1 MSTIQ
6 IRGQASLKGEIEV
19 QGSKNAVLPIMAA
32 AMIHKGTTVLENVPR
47 IQDVFCMMDIMEQLG
62 CQVKLEGNTLH
73 IRAEA
78 LKSIEIP
85 EEYVKRMRSSIM
97 VLGALL
103 GREKEA
109 VTYYPGGCSI
119 GKRPIDLHL
128 AVLRQLGAEI
138 TEQDGRIEAAVGR
151 LVGTAYAF
159 PFPSVG
165 ATENAI
171 LAGVSAEGTTVLE
184 GCAKEPEIIEL
195 CRFLNQLGAGIY
207 GIGTGKL
214 TICGGRPF
222 HDCRYRVGG
231 DRIVAG
237 TYLAAAMGAGGQVR
251 VTNIRPSYLGET
263 LSVLTRMGA
272 EIASDEDSITLTAR
286 KRPDPLLFLKTGPY
300 PEFPTDLQSPFMAL
314 LTSADGTS
322 IIEETIF
329 EDRFETAKELE
340 KMGASI
346 QIAGRKAWIAGGG
359 RLLGA
364 RVKALDLR
372 GGAAL
377 VIAGL
382 MADGLT
388 EIEDCFHILRGYED
402 ICRDLQS
409 VGADIWYKP

>member
-32 AMIHKGTTVLENVPR
+32 AMIHKGTTILENVPR

-62 CQVKLEGNTLH
+62 CEVKLEGNTLR
-73 IRAEA
+73 ICAET
-78 LKSIEIP
+78 LKSAEIP

-138 TEQDGRIEAAVGR
+138 TEQGGRIEAAAGR
-151 LVGTAYAF
+151 LLGTVFAF

-184 GCAKEPEIIEL
+184 GCAREPEIIEL

-214 TICGGRPF
+214 TIYGGRPF
-222 HDCRYRVGG
+222 HDCVYRVGG

-237 TYLAAAMGAGGQVR
+237 TYLAAAMGAGGRVR
-251 VTNIRPSYLGET
+251 VTNIRPAYLGET
-263 LSVLTRMGA
+263 LSELARMGA
-272 EIASDEDSITLTAR
+272 QIASDEDSVTLTAG

-314 LTSADGTS
+314 LTSAHGTS

-329 EDRFETAKELE
+329 EDRFETAKQLE

-346 QIAGRKAWIAGGG
+346 QTAGRKAWIYGGG
-359 RLLGA
+359 RLSGA
-364 RVKALDLR
+364 KVKALDLR

-382 MADGLT
+382 MAEGMT

-402 ICRDLQS
+402 ICRDLRS
-409 VGADIWYKP
+409 IGADIWYKP